1 MVAFLL
7 LFITFKV
14 TVLLGHNGA
23 GKSTTYSMIC
33 GSTSMTTGMCSI
45 IVHIQPVLI
54 SILPSNEPT
63 AGMDPH
69 SRRIVTD
76 FVIKQKQDRCILLST
91 HYMDEAE
98 AMGDFVYIMSLGH
111 AVCSGTP
118 FFLKQK

>member
-1 MVAFLL
+1 MAFVGGSRLL
-7 LFITFKV
+7 
-14 TVLLGHNGA
+14 
-23 GKSTTYSMIC
+23 
-33 GSTSMTTGMCSI
+33 
-45 IVHIQPVLI
+45 
-54 SILPSNEPT
+54 ILDEPT

-98 AMGDFVYIMSLGH
+98 AMGDFVYIMSLGR